1 METDLFIH
9 SGIEVK
15 WMDYSKLPTDIHGQA
30 ESGEY
35 SIVDLIA
42 REGAL
47 SVRKYIPSCS
57 NYKNS

>member
-1 METDLFIH
+1 METDLFTR

-15 WMDYSKLPTDIHGQA
+15 WMDYSKLPTDIDGKA

-42 REGAL
+42 REGVQ
-47 SVRKYIPSCS
+47 SVKNYIPSCN
-57 NYKNS
+57 NYKNP